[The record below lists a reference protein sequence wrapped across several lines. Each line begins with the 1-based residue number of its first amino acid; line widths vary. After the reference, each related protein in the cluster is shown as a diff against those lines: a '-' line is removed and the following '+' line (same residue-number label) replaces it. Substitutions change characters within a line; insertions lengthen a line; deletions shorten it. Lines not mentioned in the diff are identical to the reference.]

1 MAQNVS
7 YWIQPQSLKQR
18 MLSSRRW
25 PGFLSTLVAGNVLKW
40 MPLQLNLKLSTC
52 ITKEKPQLSAF
63 TLHDF
68 NKLIL
73 ISLNKDPEHWPHA
86 MDILVNSSD
95 ILVKSSLKYKPWD
108 SATNPI
114 IYSPPVIKKTEGLMS
129 HNKSS

>member
-1 MAQNVS
+1 
-7 YWIQPQSLKQR
+7 
-18 MLSSRRW
+18 
-25 PGFLSTLVAGNVLKW
+25 

-52 ITKEKPQLSAF
+52 ITKEKPQLSGF
-63 TLHDF
+63 TLQDF

-73 ISLNKDPEHWPHA
+73 ISLNKDPEHWPNA

-95 ILVKSSLKYKPWD
+95 ILVKSSLKHKPWD

-114 IYSPPVIKKTEGLMS
+114 IYAPRVIKKTERLMS